1 MELLI
6 ASIIQGALAFFIK
19 GGFFMI
25 ILLIVSVAAGT
36 VIVLR
41 GNALRERSII
51 PPVLAAEIESLQ
63 PGDDLDK
70 LERLITRYPSSLG
83 RVLSTLIQHLTWS
96 RAEAV
101 EAVQTKARH
110 EVARLESG
118 LVILEITTGIAPL
131 LGLLGT
137 LSGLVGIFAGIGT
150 DPVAVARGI
159 AEALNTTIVG
169 LAVAVP
175 SLITYN
181 YFQRRI
187 EVMAVEMESLVADLV
202 VKCYP
207 PGETPVVE
215 AVSMR
220 FYSRKRRAPSI
231 IIVSFIDILA
241 ILLIFFIVTTT
252 FRKNQPQLQINLPE
266 SKTAEQAPAEKDEPA
281 VLRIKSAEQITLDEK
296 PVTLDTLAEALKTLR
311 AQTPSRPIAMQADRE
326 APFGVVVRC
335 LGRSQRRG
343 HQEHPRLHP
352 TRGAEMRLWL
362 RG

>member
-1 MELLI
+1 MDFFF
-6 ASIIQGALAFFIK
+6 ASIVDKTLAFFIN
-19 GGFFMI
+19 GGFFMGV
-25 ILLIVSVAAGT
+25 LLVVSIAAGT
-36 VIVLR
+36 VIVSR
-41 GNALRERSII
+41 GTALREKWII
-51 PPVLAAEIESLQ
+51 PPALAAEIESLQ

-70 LERLITRYPSSLG
+70 LERLIARYPSSLG
-83 RVLSTLIQHLTWS
+83 RVLSTLIRHLTWS

-137 LSGLVGIFAGIGT
+137 LSGLVGIFAAIGT

-187 EVMAVEMESLVADLV
+187 EVMAVEMESLLADLI

-215 AVSMR
+215 S
-220 FYSRKRRAPSI
+220 
-231 IIVSFIDILA
+231 
-241 ILLIFFIVTTT
+241 
-252 FRKNQPQLQINLPE
+252 
-266 SKTAEQAPAEKDEPA
+266 
-281 VLRIKSAEQITLDEK
+281 
-296 PVTLDTLAEALKTLR
+296 
-311 AQTPSRPIAMQADRE
+311 
-326 APFGVVVRC
+326 VR
-335 LGRSQRRG
+335 
-343 HQEHPRLHP
+343 
-352 TRGAEMRLWL
+352 
-362 RG
+362 

>member
-1 MELLI
+1 MELFF
-6 ASIIQGALAFFIK
+6 ASIIQNALSFFIN
-19 GGFFMI
+19 GGFFMA
-25 ILLIVSVAAGT
+25 ILLVVSIVAGT

-41 GNALRERSII
+41 GTALREKSII
-51 PPVLAAEIESLQ
+51 PPPLASEIESLQ

-70 LERLITRYPSSLG
+70 LERLIARYPSSLG
-83 RVLSTLIQHLTWS
+83 RVLSTLIRHLTWS

-118 LVILEITTGIAPL
+118 LIILEITTGIAPL

-137 LSGLVGIFAGIGT
+137 LSGLVSIFTAIGN
-150 DPVAVARGI
+150 DPNAVARGI

-207 PGETPVVE
+207 AGETPVVE
-215 AVSMR
+215 S
-220 FYSRKRRAPSI
+220 
-231 IIVSFIDILA
+231 
-241 ILLIFFIVTTT
+241 
-252 FRKNQPQLQINLPE
+252 
-266 SKTAEQAPAEKDEPA
+266 
-281 VLRIKSAEQITLDEK
+281 
-296 PVTLDTLAEALKTLR
+296 
-311 AQTPSRPIAMQADRE
+311 
-326 APFGVVVRC
+326 VR
-335 LGRSQRRG
+335 
-343 HQEHPRLHP
+343 
-352 TRGAEMRLWL
+352 
-362 RG
+362 

>member
-1 MELLI
+1 MDLFF
-6 ASIIQGALAFFIK
+6 ASIVDKTLAFFIN
-19 GGFFMI
+19 GGFFMGV
-25 ILLIVSVAAGT
+25 LLVVSIAAGT
-36 VIVLR
+36 VIVSR
-41 GNALRERSII
+41 GTALREKWII
-51 PPVLAAEIESLQ
+51 PPALAAEIESLQ

-70 LERLITRYPSSLG
+70 LERLIARYPSSLG
-83 RVLSTLIQHLTWS
+83 RVLSTLIRHLTWS

-137 LSGLVGIFAGIGT
+137 LSGLVGIFAAIGT

-187 EVMAVEMESLVADLV
+187 EVMAVEMESLLADLI

-215 AVSMR
+215 S
-220 FYSRKRRAPSI
+220 
-231 IIVSFIDILA
+231 
-241 ILLIFFIVTTT
+241 
-252 FRKNQPQLQINLPE
+252 
-266 SKTAEQAPAEKDEPA
+266 
-281 VLRIKSAEQITLDEK
+281 
-296 PVTLDTLAEALKTLR
+296 
-311 AQTPSRPIAMQADRE
+311 
-326 APFGVVVRC
+326 VR
-335 LGRSQRRG
+335 
-343 HQEHPRLHP
+343 
-352 TRGAEMRLWL
+352 
-362 RG
+362 

>member
-1 MELLI
+1 MDLFF
-6 ASIIQGALAFFIK
+6 ASIVDKTLAFFIN
-19 GGFFMI
+19 GGFFMGV
-25 ILLIVSVAAGT
+25 LLVVSIAAGT

-41 GNALRERSII
+41 GTALREKWII
-51 PPVLAAEIESLQ
+51 PPALAAEIESLQ

-70 LERLITRYPSSLG
+70 LERLIARYPSSLG
-83 RVLSTLIQHLTWS
+83 RVLSTLIRHLTWS

-137 LSGLVGIFAGIGT
+137 LSGLVGIFAAIGT

-187 EVMAVEMESLVADLV
+187 EVMAVEMESLLADLI

-215 AVSMR
+215 S
-220 FYSRKRRAPSI
+220 
-231 IIVSFIDILA
+231 
-241 ILLIFFIVTTT
+241 
-252 FRKNQPQLQINLPE
+252 
-266 SKTAEQAPAEKDEPA
+266 
-281 VLRIKSAEQITLDEK
+281 
-296 PVTLDTLAEALKTLR
+296 
-311 AQTPSRPIAMQADRE
+311 
-326 APFGVVVRC
+326 VR
-335 LGRSQRRG
+335 
-343 HQEHPRLHP
+343 
-352 TRGAEMRLWL
+352 
-362 RG
+362 

>member
-1 MELLI
+1 M
-6 ASIIQGALAFFIK
+6 
-19 GGFFMI
+19 
-25 ILLIVSVAAGT
+25 T
-36 VIVLR
+36 
-41 GNALRERSII
+41 
-51 PPVLAAEIESLQ
+51 AEIESLQ

-70 LERLITRYPSSLG
+70 LERLIARYPSSLG
-83 RVLSTLIQHLTWS
+83 RVLSTLIRHLTWS

-118 LVILEITTGIAPL
+118 LIILEITTGIAPL

-215 AVSMR
+215 S
-220 FYSRKRRAPSI
+220 
-231 IIVSFIDILA
+231 
-241 ILLIFFIVTTT
+241 
-252 FRKNQPQLQINLPE
+252 
-266 SKTAEQAPAEKDEPA
+266 
-281 VLRIKSAEQITLDEK
+281 
-296 PVTLDTLAEALKTLR
+296 
-311 AQTPSRPIAMQADRE
+311 
-326 APFGVVVRC
+326 VR
-335 LGRSQRRG
+335 
-343 HQEHPRLHP
+343 
-352 TRGAEMRLWL
+352 
-362 RG
+362 

>member
-1 MELLI
+1 MELFFASLI
-6 ASIIQGALAFFIK
+6 QNTLSFFIN
-19 GGFFMI
+19 GGFFMG
-25 ILLIVSVAAGT
+25 ILLVVSIAAGT

-41 GNALRERSII
+41 GTALREKSII
-51 PPVLAAEIESLQ
+51 PPALAAEIESLQ

-70 LERLITRYPSSLG
+70 LERLIARYPSSLG
-83 RVLSTLIQHLTWS
+83 RVLSILIRHLGWS

-215 AVSMR
+215 S
-220 FYSRKRRAPSI
+220 
-231 IIVSFIDILA
+231 
-241 ILLIFFIVTTT
+241 
-252 FRKNQPQLQINLPE
+252 
-266 SKTAEQAPAEKDEPA
+266 
-281 VLRIKSAEQITLDEK
+281 
-296 PVTLDTLAEALKTLR
+296 
-311 AQTPSRPIAMQADRE
+311 
-326 APFGVVVRC
+326 VR
-335 LGRSQRRG
+335 
-343 HQEHPRLHP
+343 
-352 TRGAEMRLWL
+352 
-362 RG
+362 

>member
-1 MELLI
+1 MELFF
-6 ASIIQGALAFFIK
+6 ASILQNALSFFIN
-19 GGFFMI
+19 GGFFMG
-25 ILLIVSVAAGT
+25 ILLVVSIVAGT

-41 GNALRERSII
+41 GTALREKSII
-51 PPVLAAEIESLQ
+51 PPALTAEIESLQ

-70 LERLITRYPSSLG
+70 LERLIARHPSSLG
-83 RVLSTLIQHLTWS
+83 RVLSTLIRHLTWS

-118 LVILEITTGIAPL
+118 LIFLEITTGIAPL

-137 LSGLVGIFAGIGT
+137 LSGLVGIFTAIGT
-150 DPVAVARGI
+150 DPTAVARGI

-215 AVSMR
+215 S
-220 FYSRKRRAPSI
+220 
-231 IIVSFIDILA
+231 
-241 ILLIFFIVTTT
+241 
-252 FRKNQPQLQINLPE
+252 
-266 SKTAEQAPAEKDEPA
+266 
-281 VLRIKSAEQITLDEK
+281 
-296 PVTLDTLAEALKTLR
+296 
-311 AQTPSRPIAMQADRE
+311 
-326 APFGVVVRC
+326 VR
-335 LGRSQRRG
+335 
-343 HQEHPRLHP
+343 
-352 TRGAEMRLWL
+352 
-362 RG
+362 